1 MDFQALRSTRIE
13 LCKKFLRYPQHEYIA
28 AALLLTLVGLMAHG
42 NALTGSWRWDDGVH
56 LNFTAR
62 FSPWQYFFDPSIARG
77 YSSANVAPWNLLF
90 YDINL
95 SLFGMNTSGHYAH
108 LLLIVVLGAILFY
121 AVLRQ
126 WLPPLSAGVGA
137 VALLL
142 GKPTFHIAAG
152 LMHGHYATGFA
163 FSMLA
168 ILGWTRYLRGGK
180 WQWIA
185 FSVLAYL
192 LATTCKEV
200 YVPLVVI
207 LPFLPAGTLR
217 QRIRGLLPFVLVA
230 IFYTGWRYFILGA
243 FVGGYSE
250 GKGFNFENAAHQLIG
265 IPELLVGSKI
275 SGIFLITC
283 FTGLFFL
290 AFIRKR
296 LNFPLLAVA
305 FFVVFL
311 PLLPLTAFPGIHQS
325 NRYLFIPWLALSAC
339 LAAVLPRQ
347 TRFIPSATLASL
359 LILVLIATHIQGR
372 KETREEI
379 AFWDTAYRF
388 AISADKT
395 QQALFIGPDDGYKR
409 SVLAGARYAA
419 DLINPDAAP
428 GTLQIVDESGNG
440 RLTYIK
446 SMGMKIFEFAD
457 GKMLIMSKERLTE
470 KFPHYAHLQ
479 PSKKF
484 PLEVNLTLKAGIL
497 KWKFGP
503 YDGKYL
509 VNILPMPVPP
519 NTEFILSREG
529 QTNWSKEKPLKISFC
544 YNNEQKNIFTCSPVL
559 IFDFSTSEIA
569 EWHGLSHSPVVQ

>member
-1 MDFQALRSTRIE
+1 
-13 LCKKFLRYPQHEYIA
+13 
-28 AALLLTLVGLMAHG
+28 
-42 NALTGSWRWDDGVH
+42 
-56 LNFTAR
+56 
-62 FSPWQYFFDPSIARG
+62 
-77 YSSANVAPWNLLF
+77 
-90 YDINL
+90 
-95 SLFGMNTSGHYAH
+95 MNTSGHYAH